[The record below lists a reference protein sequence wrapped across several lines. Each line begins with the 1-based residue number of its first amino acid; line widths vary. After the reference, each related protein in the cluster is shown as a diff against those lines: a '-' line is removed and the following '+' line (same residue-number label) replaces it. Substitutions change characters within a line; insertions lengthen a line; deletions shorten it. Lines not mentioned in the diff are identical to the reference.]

1 MTIGKTIIGLLF
13 LCSAAVARAD
23 ADGDL
28 NTDGIKNPKPMVAN
42 LGMADP
48 HIHIFNNKAYL
59 YSTRDADIQA
69 KGFVMPDWRVWSSSD
84 LIDWKLETIIDPFT
98 TYMGK
103 SNNCWAPDVAR
114 KNGKYYFYFSNRN
127 RDTGV
132 LVGKTATGPFKDVLG
147 KPLLPEDLTP
157 AKEYDPTILTEDD
170 KPQTSY
176 IAFGHFRPDDPTYSY
191 MIAKLGS
198 DMISLA
204 EAPKE
209 IKIIGDAPGL
219 KGNDK
224 PNLHKRNGIYYL
236 SAGTSY
242 ATSNNV
248 YGPYVRR
255 GYSANRGEFG
265 LDNFGHGNYF
275 EWNNQWFHT
284 WCHFYLGKDVAR
296 YRQSYVNYLHYK
308 DNGDMVDDVDYLEK
322 HGDVGTGQYDANWD
336 KIEAEWYMAASKVQ
350 KKENAP
356 SKGFSIQEIQNGGYL
371 YFPNIKNIELNS
383 QIVFSVASLNS
394 GVIEVRKGS
403 VTGPLVGACEV
414 KSTGAWDKYQDVNCK
429 VNGLAGTQNLYFVF
443 KGGSGNLFHIDSFA
457 FRNFESK
464 PAER

>member
-1 MTIGKTIIGLLF
+1 MTISKTIVGLLF
-13 LCSAAVARAD
+13 FCSITVARVD
-23 ADGDL
+23 ADDNL
-28 NTDGIKNPKPMVAN
+28 NTNGTKIIKPMVAN
-42 LGMADP
+42 VGMADP

-69 KGFVMPDWRVWSSSD
+69 KGFVMPDWKVWSSSD
-84 LIDWKLETIIDPFT
+84 LIDWKLETIIDPAI

-103 SNNCWAPDVAR
+103 SNNCWAPDMAYR
-114 KNGKYYFYFSNRN
+114 DGNYYFYFSNRN

-132 LVGKTATGPFKDVLG
+132 LVGKTPTGPFKDVLG
-147 KPLLPEDLTP
+147 KPLLPENLTP
-157 AKEYDPTILTEDD
+157 TKEYDPTILMEDD
-170 KPQTSY
+170 EAQTSY
-176 IAFGHFRPDDPTYSY
+176 IAFGHFRPDDPVYY
-191 MIAKLGS
+191 YAIAKLGS

-204 EAPKE
+204 EEPKE
-209 IKIIGDAPGL
+209 IKITGNAPGL

-224 PNLHKRNGIYYL
+224 PTLHKRNGVYYL

-242 ATSNNV
+242 ATSDNV

-265 LDNFGHGNYF
+265 LDNYGHGDYF

-284 WCHFYLGKDVAR
+284 WCHFYMGKNVAR

-308 DNGDMVDDVDYLEK
+308 DNGEMVDDVDYLEK
-322 HGDVGTGQYDANWD
+322 HGEIGIGQYDANWD
-336 KIEAEWYMAASKVQ
+336 KIEAEWYMASSNIQ
-350 KKENAP
+350 KKENTL

-371 YFPNIKNIELNS
+371 YFPNVKNIKPNS

-403 VTGPLVGACEV
+403 ATGALVGACEV
-414 KSTGAWDKYQDVNCK
+414 KSTGAWDRYQDVSCELK
-429 VNGLAGTQNLYFVF
+429 DLIGEQNLYFVF
-443 KGGSGNLFHIDSFA
+443 KGGVGNLFNVDSFA
-457 FRNFESK
+457 FK
-464 PAER
+464 PVER